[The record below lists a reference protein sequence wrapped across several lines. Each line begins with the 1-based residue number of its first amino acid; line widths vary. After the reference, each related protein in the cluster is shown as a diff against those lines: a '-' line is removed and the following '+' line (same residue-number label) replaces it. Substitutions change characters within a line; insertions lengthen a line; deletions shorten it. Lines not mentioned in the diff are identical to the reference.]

1 MHRRTVLLALA
12 GLGVSALPTAQAA
25 QWGLTER
32 QARDGVRAA
41 LSQAARLAT
50 NQLGQRDGFF
60 GDPQVH
66 IPLPSQIRSV
76 QSMLRRVGLS
86 RQLDDLELSI
96 NRAAEAAMPAVQTIF
111 LNAVQS
117 ITLQDALGI
126 VRGGNRSATDYLE
139 NRTSDQLYALV
150 RPRMAQTLEASGAY
164 RTLQPIEQRI
174 NSQGGFLGGL
184 MRSRSSGRSLSEQLT
199 DDASRRT
206 LTGVFHY
213 VGEQEV
219 AIRRDPVNR
228 TTDILRRVFG

>member
-76 QSMLRRVGLS
+76 QSMLRR
-86 RQLDDLELSI
+86 
-96 NRAAEAAMPAVQTIF
+96 
-111 LNAVQS
+111 
-117 ITLQDALGI
+117 
-126 VRGGNRSATDYLE
+126 
-139 NRTSDQLYALV
+139 
-150 RPRMAQTLEASGAY
+150 
-164 RTLQPIEQRI
+164 
-174 NSQGGFLGGL
+174 
-184 MRSRSSGRSLSEQLT
+184 
-199 DDASRRT
+199 
-206 LTGVFHY
+206 
-213 VGEQEV
+213 
-219 AIRRDPVNR
+219 
-228 TTDILRRVFG
+228 